1 MIMKTTTQNPGRFK
15 KAAIAMTVL
24 MALFT
29 QGAIAQSTTVYMKD
43 GNKTLQRGDV
53 ITFYDSHGPS
63 QQTNYWETWYNHN
76 ENFTYVFKPAVTGDK
91 IKVTFN
97 TFTAYAEP
105 ASGVNGVN
113 IGAWALRLNDD
124 YLYIYE
130 GNGAVEANLIATLT
144 GNTQQSFSVMTD
156 GAITFK
162 FVSNSSYREEG
173 WYATVELV
181 QGNMAAQAPLIQ
193 RSTCSD
199 QVEIFPTTQNA
210 RIIYSIGENDPD
222 PADPLAPPTYEY
234 TGPISFPEGTIP
246 STGFKVNAM
255 SQLATGG
262 AWSSATHAVFQ
273 ESDRVPFPD
282 ASNTLAHTTITRVEG
297 TNTIVMTPAER
308 PAGLN
313 DTYVVRYTVSTNGN
327 EPAEPTLNNSQ
338 LYTGPISASV
348 NGTIYKAKTFAVSC
362 SNQCSA
368 ASVRYEVEGIYAPT
382 PVIDFDNMT
391 ITAVDAGGTTFEIL
405 YSLDGTMPAEVNPND
420 PDNMPIG
427 IYSATQVSLTGLTP
441 GQTVRAMAYRS
452 NNDEWH
458 TCNYSYIPSQVVS
471 AVYIPSSGSG
481 TYNNTLVLLDDRED
495 HSWSYYSDE
504 TSPIKK
510 LSPADI
516 KITYYGNSP
525 AGRTTMTNA
534 SENGNTPTSFSA
546 VASGVAV
553 NHDAPE
559 SQFIYLKTLEASNE
573 DGSGGYP
580 YTMIANPFQKRPVL
594 SASTTERTF
603 VVTLS
608 NYDSDDNWAGYGDT
622 PATVT
627 VSFSNGSS
635 QVLNGPSSTTPTT
648 PVSYTITKPIGTTV
662 TVYFDKGDQ
671 QYPTYCVAAVAYQ
684 DGEILLAE
692 QRCPSTSG
700 QLTQFTVSAASGN
713 DANKYRGFYAWRIK
727 SLSPGLTIS
736 GKSVGQTINADEE
749 IVFETTNDYGNEVE
763 FEALWAQA
771 YVTTCSTSNGLSS
784 AIASS
789 ALNDNVGYE
798 RNFVVVTSGTQ
809 TSEFSNTNQKPVT
822 ISGLYPDGSGT
833 MSSARYLAGYF
844 TANKNTKFENIYL
857 QNGGSPVSQYRYN
870 HYNVRAS
877 YNNGSYGTWYW
888 YNSNTGQYVSSY
900 SQATYDYVTFDIDE
914 DPNYQENMI
923 YGITIQNGY
932 AYGNRYR
939 NKTTVSNTS
948 EETKYVAN
956 GNDLVFGRGV
966 QAVTSGNL
974 CVSYL
979 RGLKEDAASPEF
991 KIRLESGVF
1000 DIVSMIAGYNGNESS
1015 ISISGTPKVSLVLG
1029 SDYDRAN
1036 EKYANGSMTITDK
1049 LDVKTTV
1056 AVGRGVTIGSES
1068 MIGEETF
1075 KTWIKSGK
1083 IGSSHDMSNYN
1094 ADFTET
1100 LYMSTHGTDTYA
1112 GYRKLFIE
1120 GGEIAGV
1127 AGGMDHCYS
1136 STTTHGTNKSLTI
1149 RMTNGH
1155 VRSAIYGGAAQVPSG
1170 GDKEIIVTGG
1180 VVTGWIGAG
1189 CNGTADSEGQT
1200 YGEGLIY
1207 FGGDAISG
1215 GNGSSNLTNNVQ
1227 GGVIFGAGA
1236 GRSTSTTTGEMTFGT
1251 KVVIADECNVEH
1263 NVYGG
1268 GNYGYAVD
1276 HSDVYVLGGTVQ
1288 GNVFGG
1294 ANQKQGPVV
1303 NVTMKEGT
1311 VNGSVYGGSNTTGTI
1326 SGLAT
1331 INVSGGTV
1339 KGSVYGGGYGSS
1351 TTMSTNGTKVTVT
1364 DGSIINNVYGGGE
1377 QGVVQGATIVSFEGG
1392 TVKDIYGAGKGTE
1405 VATPGS
1411 AASANV
1417 AQGTTVNV
1425 KGGVVN
1431 GDVYGGGEFGTVAF
1445 ASGNG
1450 TSNYNSTVSIS
1461 GGEVKGDVLGGGK
1474 MGTTQGKTTVNVS
1487 GTWDGTIIRGNVFAG
1502 AYGKHDLIYVAGL
1515 KTLNISGGRIYGSI
1529 YGGSR
1534 NANDGNTLNA
1544 TTGTAATSIT
1554 NISGGRID
1562 QHVYAAGYYG
1572 STKGSVYAFI
1582 GLNAINEAPNSPHSA
1597 SGATAYT
1604 FDKNSIL
1611 IAGSVWA
1618 GGDWGVFTGTFGAPT
1633 ITGNSN
1639 IFINGEGYST
1649 DGNDQSAT
1657 NYMNIQGSILGCG
1670 TSCDAGSVERTL
1682 ILSHY
1687 GADIANSGS
1696 DSDENPF
1703 SSASRQVNT
1712 IQRFHNV
1719 IFDDAKLG
1727 FVGQGKIN
1735 SLNNTEKYALYEID
1749 QNVYL
1754 ANGSTVV
1761 MNVPSSQ
1768 IYSFHSVTCPNTYA
1782 ASPTFTAVNY
1792 DGLGETGG
1800 ETDNKVRVNGGSYI
1814 EIKYIPEGEP
1824 NGVIPDPE
1832 ENVTVDFETGDLSQ
1846 LDNTN
1851 SGISCTNDATY
1862 PWTVVS
1868 DGQSGFNGTYC
1879 MKSGN
1884 GGIADSSSSITVTA
1898 VYEEDGTIS
1907 FKGGFWGEGSDS
1919 QNWDKCRFYIDGGDP
1934 QIDYGAHQAWEDVS
1948 YTVSAG
1954 THTFTWTYKKD
1965 SSVNPTGDA
1974 FFVDDIVFTGV
1985 HVQNSGEDPEP
1996 IYYAGYGQLEGFAH
2010 MMAGNPD
2017 EDATCAYARPKQS
2030 TEEGNILVDENVFN
2044 LSDGGWVSYNDEDN
2058 EYDADGGLASE
2069 TEEEGVQL
2077 RYENHHP
2084 NMRDNSEYY
2093 RIWRK
2098 GSDHHTVEAIA
2109 NVHANGNT
2117 GVFNTVEVEVELP
2130 SWRAAGSYFRFDR
2143 TNNTGDNNTLIDY
2156 GSDVMTFN
2164 GANYSNPLGVETWMY
2179 YDSNADQQVTGVTA
2193 TNATVAAAIGQN
2205 GILSNP
2211 NLNFG
2216 LVIEPGLTMES
2227 SDVNYIINSESDTY
2241 LASVEKPFNCHDNT
2255 HKPTIK
2261 LVLTYSDEL
2270 SANATLDP
2278 VLIKL
2283 VQCDAQGNIT
2293 DYVTIKLI
2301 INTSMNLTSGFRT
2314 QIYARMDGSANR
2326 REISTV
2332 SVVMPTFNVAEAGEN
2347 AKFYLK
2353 KVDFIQNG
2361 GEVLNP
2367 TVHGTSV
2374 ICAEARESASSS
2386 GTMLNIDRF
2395 AMTIAALPN
2404 PDNSDDWRN
2413 ITGAQDAVQQ
2423 PNSGYGTLV
2432 WGGSNNRGIRLGDG
2446 KGRNPLS
2453 LGITMYFDSNAEAPG
2468 KSKMGDMVFTI
2479 EVENIEG
2486 GSGDNHIS
2494 TFTITVEVYRLGPG
2508 DNFYVDGIN
2517 GQDLDDADRARFPD
2531 KPAKTINFIF
2541 NRLGYMPGDNIIV
2554 VNTLPISKLT
2564 TWDGSK
2570 FQNNVKIYRYPGG
2583 HKLTTGTTSTGTNP
2597 NEPYLGPL
2605 VDVTNTLNMK
2615 GIIMDGMYA
2624 ESTAP
2629 LEGVHNPKLYPTGDA
2644 GDCTYDGI
2652 ANAPLIT
2659 ISNGARVNLTDSKL
2673 QNNYNSSTSD
2683 VDAGGAIHVTY
2694 EGILA
2699 MNSANYITGNY
2710 NINGGGVYVD
2720 GSMIVSNYAYV
2731 FDNYKQAVSGSKDNP
2746 VQNNVMLAPVDGG
2759 TFRVVQLGT
2768 SDSNDAYDELLQTDD
2783 DGETKIGVTKD
2794 DWDHGYDGYM
2804 PVVYAE
2810 PGSLTY
2816 LNNPYNTQSMVV
2828 HDGGKYKLERY
2839 VSSEYNDSP
2848 NYLYWLETWVTAVT
2862 SEPTGFN
2869 KEQIDTP
2876 EELAWA
2882 ISIVNGENGCTPQ
2895 PNTNFTLTDDIDM
2908 AENIWVPIGEE
2919 TSLYNGNFNGNG
2931 HVVTGLRGTITR
2943 TDMGMF
2949 GRTNT
2954 DANIHD
2960 MVVSTKFNTNSD
2972 NLGAV
2977 VGTMTGGT
2985 LSNVEAAGENTSRNS
3000 NGNNG
3005 GLVGVNGGTIHSS
3018 FAVTTIKGGSTMG
3031 GLVAVNRSNLFNSY
3045 SAADISE
3052 GTSMAGLVAD
3062 NNGRVENCYD
3072 ATNADVAFAVKNNGI
3087 IRYCYTAEVGENE
3100 DINYVDVP
3108 VDGSTLEKY
3117 GTYGDVKGI
3126 KELGYMYGDNKV
3138 TAAENQTIGYVKTT
3152 HDYLNNHTV
3161 VWDGLLSVLNQW
3173 VADGNVQGK
3182 PSGLST
3188 WNRPITQGINGDL
3201 PILAFPMDNCLGNL
3215 AAEDG
3220 KMLRYSA
3227 FDANNNGLDKLLGDI
3242 YDGKEANIYLYQ
3254 SATGVKYGTGSNKL
3268 SIHEDAA
3275 LIQASSRD
3283 MAEIKALVGITFDN
3297 SYKNASDF
3305 FGHTLSYDWHLM
3317 STPLSDASIGIS
3329 YNEDQVSWWETG
3341 VEGEWW
3347 TTGDQGQVI
3356 GVEGSYMPDDINE
3369 QNEVKWDF
3377 YSYYEPEYHWINFK
3391 RNSSSHYHFD
3401 EPHEQISYPQETV
3414 MVPGKGYMMAISNDS
3429 YLNQTGTLNNGDVPI
3444 ALTRSGEPVEGEIE
3458 TKDWGSNLV
3467 GNPYQAYLDL
3477 DAVAN
3482 TGYTDFYIYSAEEGQ
3497 YKPYKVNQ
3505 SKNTKAPSRYIHPHQ
3520 AFFVL
3525 TDANDDK
3532 FKFTYDMATATKDET
3547 QSYFRGH
3554 IDYPLIN
3561 LSVENGNGARN
3572 FTTVEVGR
3580 PELGGVEKTEALRT
3594 TDFDLYARYG
3604 QKSYKLLF
3612 TPAEA
3617 QRVAVFFNAKT
3628 DDTYTI
3634 TWNTENGEFSFLR
3647 LIDNITGVEVDMLNN
3662 DHYTFEG
3669 HATDYASRFYILFN
3683 NPNEEPG
3690 GNGNGEGNDN
3700 FAYYDGYGWIVK
3712 GEGIL
3717 QLVDVTGRVLYQE
3730 YLAGDMNRVHL
3741 DNFKTGV
3748 YVLQLADKT
3757 QKIIIK

>member
-1 MIMKTTTQNPGRFK
+1 
-15 KAAIAMTVL
+15 MTL
-24 MALFT
+24 FMALFT
-29 QGAIAQSTTVYMKD
+29 QGAMAQSTIVYMKD
-43 GNKTLQRGDV
+43 GSRTIQRGET

-63 QQTNYWETWYNHN
+63 QQTNYWETWYSHN
-76 ENFTYVFKPAVTGDK
+76 ENFTYVFKPAEPTDK

-97 TFTAYAEP
+97 TFTAFAEP

-144 GNTQQSFSVMTD
+144 GNTQQSFSVMTN

-162 FVSNSSYREEG
+162 FVSNASYREEG

-199 QVEIFPTTQNA
+199 EVEIFPTTQNA

-282 ASNTLAHTTITRVEG
+282 ASNTLAHTTITREAG
-297 TNTIVMTPAER
+297 TNTIVMTPAGR

-338 LYTGPISASV
+338 LYTGPITASV

-368 ASVRYEVEGIYAPT
+368 ASVRYVVDGIYAPT
-382 PVIDFDNMT
+382 PIIDFDNMT
-391 ITAVDAGGTTFEIL
+391 ITAVDEGGTTFEII
-405 YSLDGTMPAEVNPND
+405 YTLDGTMPAAEDPND
-420 PDNMPIG
+420 PDHMPLG
-427 IYSATQVSLTGLTP
+427 IYSATQVSLSGLTP
-441 GQTVRAMAYRS
+441 GQTVRALAYRS
-452 NNDEWH
+452 NDDEWH
-458 TCNYSYIPSQVVS
+458 TCNYSYTPSLVVS
-471 AVYIPSSGSG
+471 AVYVPSTGSG
-481 TYNNTLVLLDDRED
+481 TYNNALVLLDDRED
-495 HSWSYYSDE
+495 HNWSYYSDE

-671 QYPTYCVAAVAYQ
+671 RYPTYCVAAVAYQ

-798 RNFVVVTSGTQ
+798 RNFVVVTGGTQ
-809 TSEFSNTNQKPVT
+809 TSDINNTSQKPVT
-822 ISGLYPDGSGT
+822 ISGLYPDGEGT
-833 MSSARYLAGYF
+833 ISSSRYLAGVF
-844 TANKNTKFENIYL
+844 KGNDNTKFENLYL
-857 QNGGSPVSQYRYN
+857 RNGGASTTVHRYSIYYR
-870 HYNVRAS
+870 RATYS
-877 YNNGSYGTWYW
+877 SSGYGSWY
-888 YNSNTGQYVSSY
+888 YLNSNGNYYSSSSY
-900 SQATYDYVTFDIDE
+900 ATAYNMDIAPEEDPGYQTGYVYGIEIDE
-914 DPNYQENMI
+914 
-923 YGITIQNGY
+923 TTGY
-932 AYGNRYR
+932 AYGWSLVSSGY
-939 NKTTVSNTS
+939 TTTTGTLDNTI
-948 EETKYVAN
+948 YNAQ
-956 GNDLVFGRGV
+956 GNDLVFGRGIV
-966 QAVTSGNL
+966 GYDNGVCVNTIVGLSANSTS
-974 CVSYL
+974 SY
-979 RGLKEDAASPEF
+979 RMR
-991 KIRLESGVF
+991 IESGTF
-1000 DIVSMIAGYNGNESS
+1000 NYLYFMGNGYALTAG
-1015 ISISGTPKVSLVLG
+1015 KVTAILG

-1036 EKYANGSMTITDK
+1036 TTDGNHNTKLVVNNRARVSEDADAVGSSSTLGQEIFKCTVKSGTFDFGGHGTNGPVFYIGDPAADAMYGKRTLIVEGGVFGDISGGYEKNGSSIGDHLMVDMRIK
-1049 LDVKTTV
+1049 GGQFNSIIYGAAMRAV
-1056 AVGRGVTIGSES
+1056 AGGHRRMV
-1068 MIGEETF
+1068 
-1075 KTWIKSGK
+1075 
-1083 IGSSHDMSNYN
+1083 
-1094 ADFTET
+1094 FT
-1100 LYMSTHGTDTYA
+1100 
-1112 GYRKLFIE
+1112 
-1120 GGEIAGV
+1120 GGEI
-1127 AGGMDHCYS
+1127 M
-1136 STTTHGTNKSLTI
+1136 
-1149 RMTNGH
+1149 
-1155 VRSAIYGGAAQVPSG
+1155 
-1170 GDKEIIVTGG
+1170 
-1180 VVTGWIGAG
+1180 GWIAGG
-1189 CNGTADSEGQT
+1189 CNGTDLEAGGKT
-1200 YGEGLIY
+1200 YGNTYIY
-1207 FGGDAISG
+1207 FGGNAKCDS
-1215 GNGSSNLTNNVQ
+1215 NGSSTTIGQ
-1227 GGVIFGAGA
+1227 GQATGGNIFGAGT
-1236 GRSTSTTTGEMTFGT
+1236 GHHESDETSTVGEVDNST
-1251 KVVIADECNVEH
+1251 VVIADNAVVEH
-1263 NVYGG
+1263 CVYGG
-1268 GNYGYAVD
+1268 GNYGYVASGTD
-1276 HSDVYVLGGTVQ
+1276 HKSDVVILGGMV
-1288 GNVFGG
+1288 NESVFGG
-1294 ANQKQGPVV
+1294 SNMQKGQIV
-1303 NVTMKEGT
+1303 NITMKDGT
-1311 VNGSVYGGSNTTGTI
+1311 IQGNIYGGSNSRGTI

-1339 KGSVYGGGYGSS
+1339 NNIYGGGYGAN
-1351 TTMSTNGTKVTVT
+1351 TTMSTNGTKITVT
-1364 DGSIINNVYGGGE
+1364 DGTINNNIYGGGE
-1377 QGVVQGATIVSFEGG
+1377 QGVVEGAAIVNFEGG
-1392 TVKDIYGAGKGTE
+1392 SVKHIYGAGKGTE

-1411 AASANV
+1411 ASSADV

-1461 GGEVKGDVLGGGK
+1461 GGEVKGDVFGGGK
-1474 MGTTQGKTTVNVS
+1474 KGSTQGATTVNIS
-1487 GTWDGTIIRGNVFAG
+1487 GTQDGTILRGNVYAG
-1502 AYGKHDLIYVAGL
+1502 AYGEHDKIYVAGL
-1515 KTLNISGGRIYGSI
+1515 KTLNISGGRIYGSV

-1544 TTGTAATSIT
+1544 TSGTAATSVT
-1554 NISGGRID
+1554 NICGGRID

-1582 GLNAINEAPNSPHSA
+1582 GLSAINDAPNHSKTTGF
-1597 SGATAYT
+1597 SY
-1604 FDKNSIL
+1604 DKNSIL
-1611 IAGSVWA
+1611 IGGNIWA
-1618 GGDWGVFTGTFGAPT
+1618 GGDWGVFSGEFGAAT

-1639 IFINGEGYST
+1639 IYINGEGYST
-1649 DGNDQSAT
+1649 NGNDQSAT
-1657 NYMNIQGSILGCG
+1657 NYMNIEGSIFGSG
-1670 TSCDAGSVERTL
+1670 TSCDAGSLERTL

-1687 GADIANSGS
+1687 GADIANSGD

-1703 SSASRQVNT
+1703 SSASRQVNS
-1712 IQRFHNV
+1712 IQRFKNV

-1727 FVGQGKIN
+1727 FIGQGKIN
-1735 SLNNTEKYALYEID
+1735 SLSTTERYSIYEISE
-1749 QNVYL
+1749 NLYL
-1754 ANGSTVV
+1754 ANGSSLV

-1768 IYSFHSVTCPNTYA
+1768 IYSFHSVTIDDAYTDA
-1782 ASPTFTAVNY
+1782 ASDYHVVNY
-1792 DGLGETGG
+1792 DGLGSTGG
-1800 ETDNKVRVNGGSYI
+1800 ATDNKVRVNGGSYV
-1814 EIKYIPEGEP
+1814 EIKYIPEGAP

-1846 LDNTN
+1846 LTNTN
-1851 SGISCTNDATY
+1851 SGIYYTNDATY

-1868 DGQSGFNGTYC
+1868 NGQSGFNGTFC

-1884 GGIADSSSSITVTA
+1884 GGQASTESSITVTA

-1907 FKGGFWGEGSDS
+1907 FMGGCWGEGAAFDVC
-1919 QNWDKCRFYIDGGDP
+1919 QFYIDDQRQFSTGN
-1934 QIDYGAHQAWEDVS
+1934 AQAWNTYS
-1948 YTVSAG
+1948 YSVSAG
-1954 THTFTWTYKKD
+1954 THTFTWNYEKD
-1965 SSVNPTGDA
+1965 YSVDPTGDA
-1974 FFVDDIVFTGV
+1974 FFVNDIVFTGV

-2030 TEEGNILVDENVFN
+2030 TEEGNILLDANVFN
-2044 LSDGGWVSYNDEDN
+2044 TNDGGWVSYNDEDN
-2058 EYDADGGLASE
+2058 EYDANGGLVGE
-2069 TEEEGVQL
+2069 NQTGVQL

-2098 GSDHHTVEAIA
+2098 GSDHYTQEAFITA
-2109 NVHANGNT
+2109 HAEGNT
-2117 GVFNTVEVEVELP
+2117 GVFKTVEVEVELP
-2130 SWRAAGSYFRFDR
+2130 SWGKAGSYYRFDR
-2143 TNNTGDNNTLIDY
+2143 TNNAGANNTLIDY
-2156 GSDVMTFN
+2156 GSQVMTFN
-2164 GANYSNPLGVETWMY
+2164 GANYSYPLEDDTWMY
-2179 YDSNADQQVTGVTA
+2179 WQNNATTPQVTGA
-2193 TNATVAAAIGQN
+2193 TTSNATVANAIGQQN
-2205 GILSNP
+2205 GILNNP

-2227 SDVNYIINSESDTY
+2227 SDVNYIINSDADSW
-2241 LASVEKPFNCHDNT
+2241 LASVEKPFNCHDNN

-2270 SANATLDP
+2270 TANATLDP

-2283 VQCDAQGNIT
+2283 VQCDAQGT
-2293 DYVTIKLI
+2293 PTAYVTIKLI
-2301 INTSMNLTSGFRT
+2301 ISTSTEITTGFKT
-2314 QIYARMDGSANR
+2314 QMYARMDGSLNT
-2326 REISTV
+2326 REISTAT
-2332 SVVMPTFNVAEAGEN
+2332 VVLPTFSVAEVGED

-2353 KVDFIQNG
+2353 KAKFMQEG
-2361 GEVLNP
+2361 GVVIIP
-2367 TVHGTSV
+2367 QHGSSV
-2374 ICAEARESASSS
+2374 ICAETAD
-2386 GTMLNIDRF
+2386 GTALHVDRF
-2395 AMTIAALPN
+2395 AMNIGAQPN

-2413 ITGAQDAVQQ
+2413 VSGQQDAVQ
-2423 PNSGYGTLV
+2423 PSTTSTKNNLL
-2432 WGGSNNRGIRLGDG
+2432 WGQSNNRGVYLGEA

-2453 LGITMYFDSNAEAPG
+2453 FGINLYYNANEVADAKTKMGEIEFTIQIINIAGGNDTIIDG
-2468 KSKMGDMVFTI
+2468 KSTKYS
-2479 EVENIEG
+2479 N
-2486 GSGDNHIS
+2486 
-2494 TFTITVEVYRLGPG
+2494 FTITAEVYRIGPG
-2508 DNFYVDGIN
+2508 TNFYVDGKN
-2517 GQDLDDADRARFPD
+2517 GQDLGDENRAKFPD
-2531 KPAKTINFIF
+2531 KAAKTVNFIF

-2554 VNTLPISKLT
+2554 VNELPINITT

-2570 FQNNVKIYRYPGG
+2570 FQNNVKMYRYPGG
-2583 HKLTTGTTSTGTNP
+2583 HRLLTTEGIIDNTN
-2597 NEPYLGPL
+2597 NNPYMGPL
-2605 VDVTNTLNMK
+2605 VDVTSGELNMK

-2624 ESTAP
+2624 EATTTGA
-2629 LEGVHNPKLYPTGDA
+2629 HNTTIYPTEASGL
-2644 GDCTYDGI
+2644 GNCTFDGI
-2652 ANAPLIT
+2652 ASSPLIT
-2659 ISNGARVNLTDSKL
+2659 ISNGARVNLTNTKL
-2673 QNNYNSSTSD
+2673 QNNYNNSTT
-2683 VDAGGAIHVTY
+2683 AANLGGAVHVNY
-2694 EGILA
+2694 QGILA
-2699 MNSANYITGNY
+2699 MNVNNTITGNY
-2710 NINGGGVYVD
+2710 NAKGGGVYVD
-2720 GSMIVSNYAYV
+2720 GSLIVSDHEYIYNNYTE
-2731 FDNYKQAVSGSKDNP
+2731 AVSSKDDP
-2746 VQNNVMLAPVDGG
+2746 EQNNVMLEKVTDGS
-2759 TFRVVQLGT
+2759 FRVVQLGT
-2768 SDSNDAYDELLQTDD
+2768 ASSNDAYDALLQTDND
-2783 DGETKIGVTKD
+2783 SETKIGVTKT

-2810 PGSLTY
+2810 AGTLSY
-2816 LNNPYNTQSMVV
+2816 LNDPYNTQTMVV
-2828 HDGGKYKLERY
+2828 HDDNLYKLERY
-2839 VSSEYNDSP
+2839 TTTEHADSP
-2848 NYLYWLETWVTAVT
+2848 RYLYWLGTWVTAVT
-2862 SEPTGFN
+2862 SQPTGFQAN
-2869 KEQIDTP
+2869 SIDTP

-2882 ISIVNGENGCTPQ
+2882 ISLVNGENGCN
-2895 PNTNFTLTDDIDM
+2895 PNADLNFTLTGDINMED
-2908 AENIWVPIGEE
+2908 NIWVPIGNE
-2919 TSLYNGNFNGNG
+2919 TVLYNGTFEGNG
-2931 HVVTGLRGTITR
+2931 HEVTGLHGTISR

-2949 GRTNT
+2949 GRTDE
-2954 DANIHD
+2954 DAVIQN
-2960 MVVSTKFNTNSD
+2960 MVVHTAFNSSAD
-2972 NLGAV
+2972 NLGSV
-2977 VGTMTGGT
+2977 VGMMDGGT
-2985 LSNVEAAGENTSRNS
+2985 LSNVEGAGENTNKNTS
-3000 NGNNG
+3000 GNNG
-3005 GLVGVNGGTIHSS
+3005 GLVGVNGGTIHSA
-3018 FAVTTIKGGSTMG
+3018 FAVTTIKGGANMG
-3031 GLVAVNRSNLFNSY
+3031 GLVAVNNGDLFNAY
-3045 SAADISE
+3045 SASAISD
-3052 GTSMAGLVAD
+3052 GSAMAGLVAT

-3072 ATNADVAFAVKNNGI
+3072 ATDADVAFAVKNSGT
-3087 IRYCYTAEVGENE
+3087 IRYCYTAKPAEG
-3100 DINYVDVP
+3100 DPTYVSNP
-3108 VDGSTLEKY
+3108 VDGSTLEKH
-3117 GTYGDVKGI
+3117 GTYDAVKGI

-3138 TAAENQTIGYVKTT
+3138 TSNGNGYVKTT

-3173 VADGNVQGK
+3173 VADGTVQGK

-3227 FDANNNGLDKLLGDI
+3227 FDANNNGLDKLLGDV
-3242 YDGKEANIYLYQ
+3242 YADKAANIYLYQ
-3254 SATGVKYGTGSNKL
+3254 SATNVVNGTGSNKL

-3275 LIQASSRD
+3275 LLQAAKSTETID
-3283 MAEIKALVGITFDN
+3283 ATVGVTFDN
-3297 SYKNASDF
+3297 SFKKANDYFGYKLN
-3305 FGHTLSYDWHLM
+3305 YDWHML
-3317 STPLSDASIGIS
+3317 STPLSNAPMGITWNNQS
-3329 YNEDQVSWWETG
+3329 QDWWETG
-3341 VEGEWW
+3341 D
-3347 TTGDQGQVI
+3347 TGQVT

-3369 QNEVKWDF
+3369 QDEVKWDF
-3377 YSYYEPEYHWINFK
+3377 YCYYEPQYHWINFK
-3391 RNSSSHYHFD
+3391 RNSNSHYHYD
-3401 EPHEQISYPQETV
+3401 DNGNQGHHDQIIYNNETT
-3414 MVPGKGYMMAISNDS
+3414 MEKGKGYMMAISQDS
-3429 YLNQTGTLNNGDVPI
+3429 YLNNTGTLNKGDVKI
-3444 ALTRSGEPVEGEIE
+3444 ALTNSDDGGANDPTR
-3458 TKDWGSNLV
+3458 DWGSNLV

-3477 DAVAN
+3477 ETVSDN
-3482 TGYTDFYIYSAEEGQ
+3482 TGYTSFYVYSAEDNG
-3497 YKPYKVNQ
+3497 YKPYTAGQ
-3505 SKNTKAPSRYIHPHQ
+3505 SKNTKAPSQYIHPHQ

-3525 TDANDDK
+3525 TNANDNN
-3532 FKFTYDMATATKDET
+3532 FKFTYNMATAQKND
-3547 QSYFRGH
+3547 QSYFRKGGH

-3561 LSVENGNGARN
+3561 LMAENTDGGRN
-3572 FTTVEVGR
+3572 FTTIEVGR
-3580 PELGGVEKTEALRT
+3580 PELGGAEKTEALRT
-3594 TDFDLYARYG
+3594 NNFDLYARYD
-3604 QKSYKLLF
+3604 QKDYKLLF

-3617 QRVAVFFNAKT
+3617 QRVAVFFNTKE

-3669 HATDYASRFYILFN
+3669 HATDYAARFYILFN

-3690 GNGNGEGNDN
+3690 GNGNGEGNGN
-3700 FAYYDGYGWIVK
+3700 FAYYDGYGWIIN

-3741 DNFKTGV
+3741 DNFKAGV
-3748 YVLQLADKT
+3748 YVLLLGDKA
-3757 QKIIIK
+3757 QKIVIK